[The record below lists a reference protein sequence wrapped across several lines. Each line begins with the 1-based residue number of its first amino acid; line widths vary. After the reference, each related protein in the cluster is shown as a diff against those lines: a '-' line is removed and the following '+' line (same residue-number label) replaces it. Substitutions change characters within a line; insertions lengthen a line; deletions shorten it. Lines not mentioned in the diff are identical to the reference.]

1 MDDDVRDVLD
11 TVRERVDPDPDQRER
26 LEAVR
31 DELVERTKRALSKQ
45 AVDGD
50 VVLVGSTAR
59 GTWLPGDR
67 DIDVFVRFP
76 PTLDRSEL
84 EGHGLAIGRTVLPDG
99 REEYAEHPYVT
110 GRVDG
115 FDVDIVPCYDV
126 ASAGEI
132 RSAVDRT
139 PFHTAYLR
147 ERLTDRLA
155 TDVRVCKQFLRAIG
169 AYGSDLRTRGFSGY
183 LTELLVLAF
192 DGVEGLFDAAAD
204 WHPPERFDPV
214 GHGTFEGTDPLVVI
228 DPTDPNRNVAA
239 ATTAENVARFQHY
252 VRELLADPDPAIF
265 DAEVREPMDPAAV
278 AVAFERRGTTPVALK
293 ASRPAVVEDTLYP
306 QLDKSRTNL
315 ADELDRRG
323 FEIVRSVAVADTD
336 VIALVFELAVD
347 ERPAVERHVGPP
359 VAVREHAERF
369 VAAYRDRDVT
379 GPFLDGDRYVVE
391 REREY
396 RTAAALL
403 ESDAIE
409 DVGLGSDVAT
419 ALSDRSVLVGPDAV
433 AGLADRFGTE
443 LAAYLDPRP

>member
-11 TVRERVDPDPDQRER
+11 TVRERVTPDPDQRER

-31 DELVERTKRALSKQ
+31 DDIVERTRRALAEQ

-67 DIDVFVRFP
+67 DIDVFVRVP
-76 PTLDRSEL
+76 ADIDRAEL
-84 EGHGLAIGRTVLPDG
+84 ERQGLAIGRTVLPDG

-110 GRVDG
+110 GTIDG

-126 ASAGEI
+126 PSASAI

-139 PFHTAYLR
+139 PFHTTYLR
-147 ERLTDRLA
+147 DRLDDRLA

-169 AYGSDLRTRGFSGY
+169 AYGSDLRTQGFSGY
-183 LTELLVLAF
+183 LTELLVLEY
-192 DGVEGLFDAAAD
+192 DGVDGLFAAAAD

-214 GHGTFEGTDPLVVI
+214 GHGRFEGTDPLVVI
-228 DPTDPNRNVAA
+228 DPTDPERNVAA

-252 VRELLADPDPAIF
+252 VRRLLADPDPAHF
-265 DAEVREPMDPAAV
+265 EVAVRDPMDRSAV
-278 AVAFERRGTTPVALK
+278 AEAFERRGTTPVALQ
-293 ASRPAVVEDTLYP
+293 APRPDVVEDTLYP
-306 QLDKSRTNL
+306 QLEKSRTNL

-323 FEIVRSVAVADTD
+323 FELVRSMAVADAD
-336 VIALVFELAVD
+336 VIALIFEVAV
-347 ERPAVERHVGPP
+347 EKRPAVERHVGPP

-403 ESDAIE
+403 DSDAIA
-409 DVGLGSDVAT
+409 DVGLGSDVAA
-419 ALSDRSVLVGPDAV
+419 ALSDRSVLVGPDPV
-433 AGLADRFGTE
+433 AGLADRFGAE